1 MKIVIVIDSWNKG
14 NGGVVVTHTL
24 VNELKLRGHEVSLV
38 TTAGEEVSKYTGT
51 VNEVSGFYIPGIKES
66 LKSMGFCFGVG
77 KKKVFRKAYKD
88 ADLVHVIFPFF
99 MARNAVRVAKKMKI
113 PVMGACHI
121 QSQNLT
127 GAMGKDSKVMDWF
140 FNHWFNYQL
149 FNRVKAIHCPSELA
163 ADLLRSKG
171 TRSHFRVISNGI
183 PREFFPMENAK
194 RPDFFGD
201 KFVIINIGRH
211 AMEKKQ
217 ETIIDAVLKSKY
229 KDDIRLLICGRG
241 ETSARLI
248 ERGKE
253 LPVEPLVRYI
263 SEEEKHLFLN
273 TADLY
278 VHSSGVELESRSCME
293 AIGCGLPCL
302 IENSPTSAASKF
314 SLDERFLFKSGDIE
328 EMAAKIDYWYENRTS
343 LVKMKQP
350 VLLMAEKYRIEKSIA
365 AMEQLFQDVLNT
377 HNGNNHLLP
386 VGEKMNPYALE
397 N

>member
-229 KDDIRLLICGRG
+229 KDNGPCLFKLQK
-241 ETSARLI
+241 RLI
-248 ERGKE
+248 
-253 LPVEPLVRYI
+253 
-263 SEEEKHLFLN
+263 
-273 TADLY
+273 
-278 VHSSGVELESRSCME
+278 
-293 AIGCGLPCL
+293 
-302 IENSPTSAASKF
+302 
-314 SLDERFLFKSGDIE
+314 
-328 EMAAKIDYWYENRTS
+328 
-343 LVKMKQP
+343 
-350 VLLMAEKYRIEKSIA
+350 
-365 AMEQLFQDVLNT
+365 
-377 HNGNNHLLP
+377 
-386 VGEKMNPYALE
+386 
-397 N
+397 